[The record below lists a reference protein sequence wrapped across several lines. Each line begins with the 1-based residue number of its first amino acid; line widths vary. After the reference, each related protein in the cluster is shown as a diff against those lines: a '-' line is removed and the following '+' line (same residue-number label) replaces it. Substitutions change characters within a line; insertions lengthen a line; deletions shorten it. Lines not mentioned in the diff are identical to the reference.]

1 MKFKSAEEILNFA
14 IGKEQEAADFY
25 ADLASKA
32 TQKYMTTI
40 FEQFSREELG
50 HKAKLEGVKS
60 GKKLVG
66 AEKKIVDLKIG
77 DFLLPVDTDD
87 SADLTYQQALVI
99 AMKREKESF
108 RLYSDLADATDDGNV
123 RALFLNLAQEEARH
137 KLRFEVEYDEQ
148 ILKEN

>member
-1 MKFKSAEEILNFA
+1 MNFKSTDEILDFA
-14 IGKEQEAADFY
+14 IKKEQEAADFY

-32 TQKYMTTI
+32 TQKYMTSV

-50 HKAKLEGVKS
+50 HRAKLEGIKN
-60 GKKLVG
+60 GKKLVA
-66 AEKKIVDLKIG
+66 AEKKIIDLKIG
-77 DFLLPVDTDD
+77 DFLVPVDTEDA
-87 SADLTYQQALVI
+87 ADLTYQQALVV

-108 RLYSDLADATDDGNV
+108 RLYNDLANATDDGNV
-123 RALFLNLAQEEARH
+123 KTLFLSLAQEEAKH

>member
-1 MKFKSAEEILNFA
+1 MKFNSADEILDFA
-14 IGKEQEAADFY
+14 IEKEQDSADFY

-32 TQKYMTTI
+32 TQKYMTSV

-50 HKAKLEGVKS
+50 HRAKLEGIKN
-60 GKKLVG
+60 GRKLAP
-66 AEKKIVDLKIG
+66 AEKKIMDLKIG
-77 DFLLPVDTDD
+77 DFLVPVDTDETG
-87 SADLTYQQALVI
+87 DLSYQQALVV

-108 RLYSDLADATDDGNV
+108 RLYNDLAGATDDANV
-123 RALFLNLAQEEARH
+123 KSLFLSLAQEEAKH

>member
-1 MKFKSAEEILNFA
+1 MNFKSTDEILDFA
-14 IGKEQEAADFY
+14 IKKEQEAADFY

-32 TQKYMTTI
+32 TQKYMTSV

-50 HKAKLEGVKS
+50 HRAKLEGVKN
-60 GKKLVG
+60 GKKLVA
-66 AEKKIVDLKIG
+66 AEKKIIDLKIG
-77 DFLLPVDTDD
+77 DFLVPVDTEDA
-87 SADLTYQQALVI
+87 ADLTYQQALVV

-108 RLYSDLADATDDGNV
+108 RLYNDLANATDDGNV
-123 RALFLNLAQEEARH
+123 KTLFLSLAQEEAKH

>member
-1 MKFKSAEEILNFA
+1 MKFKSVEEILNFA
-14 IGKEQEAADFY
+14 ISKEQEAADFY

-32 TQKYMTTI
+32 TQKYMTSV

-50 HKAKLEGVKS
+50 HRAKLEGVKN
-60 GKKLVG
+60 GKKLVS
-66 AEKKIVDLKIG
+66 AERKIIDLKIG
-77 DFLLPVDTDD
+77 DYLLPVDTEDT
-87 SADLTYQQALVI
+87 AELTYQQALVL

-108 RLYSDLADATDDGNV
+108 RLYTGLAEAADDNNV
-123 RALFLNLAQEEARH
+123 KNLFLSLAQEEAKH

>member
-1 MKFKSAEEILNFA
+1 MNFKSTDEILDFA
-14 IGKEQEAADFY
+14 IKKEQEAADFY

-32 TQKYMTTI
+32 TQKYMTSV

-50 HKAKLEGVKS
+50 HRAKLEGVKN
-60 GKKLVG
+60 GKKLVA
-66 AEKKIVDLKIG
+66 AEKKIIDLKIG
-77 DFLLPVDTDD
+77 DFLVPVDTEDA
-87 SADLTYQQALVI
+87 ADLTYQQALVI

-108 RLYSDLADATDDGNV
+108 RLYNDLANATDDGNV
-123 RALFLNLAQEEARH
+123 KALFLSLAQEEAKH